1 MNKFRFLKWEV
12 YKDAKDLFGLILKIV
27 KKLPREFRFELGSQ
41 LIRSAFSIIL
51 NIAEGSGKT
60 LDKELNRFIDISLGL
75 ISELLA
81 AVDVLR
87 DNNFITNTEFDEIF
101 KKLVSISNQLGGF
114 KKKLKKS

>member
-12 YKDAKDLFGLILKIV
+12 YKDAKDLLGLILKIV

-60 LDKELNRFIDISLGL
+60 SDKELNRFIDISLGS

>member
-41 LIRSAFSIIL
+41 FIRSAFSIIL

-60 LDKELNRFIDISLGL
+60 SDKELNRFIDISLGS

>member
-60 LDKELNRFIDISLGL
+60 LDKELNRFIDISLGS